1 MSKPSENLRQ
11 RKGLLNEEHDDEVF
25 QLRNIFMKS
34 VMYFLPEAIDELEAD
49 FEKFQTA
56 DSHLDS
62 VMKQIDN
69 WTRKWNIHHDWAID
83 FVKLVFEQGVTLL
96 ELQPGQSSIWDAW
109 SWATL
114 RQGRSDSSDSDTAE
128 KPAPCFI
135 AKRIRISSYREV
147 RKILDSSEPSATDGL
162 ILKSWSEKSLRYI
175 TQIGGNRAEA
185 EQALIHAW
193 RDFESKLGDL
203 YSKERRARII
213 SRNPRLTMGVLER
226 CGVLAMRVCEDLTF
240 REIREKLIRHFTDM
254 VPSELKE
261 KVKPEI
267 DTRVPGQSAL
277 SQQAKKLGREIG
289 VSLPTR
295 RGPKKLNF

>member
-96 ELQPGQSSIWDAW
+96 ELQPGQSSIDLEVSRVTA
-109 SWATL
+109 SKYLHTL
-114 RQGRSDSSDSDTAE
+114 ANAGYLT
-128 KPAPCFI
+128 
-135 AKRIRISSYREV
+135 KR
-147 RKILDSSEPSATDGL
+147 
-162 ILKSWSEKSLRYI
+162 
-175 TQIGGNRAEA
+175 
-185 EQALIHAW
+185 
-193 RDFESKLGDL
+193 
-203 YSKERRARII
+203 
-213 SRNPRLTMGVLER
+213 
-226 CGVLAMRVCEDLTF
+226 
-240 REIREKLIRHFTDM
+240 
-254 VPSELKE
+254 
-261 KVKPEI
+261 
-267 DTRVPGQSAL
+267 
-277 SQQAKKLGREIG
+277 KLGRSVYFVNDALVDLLCTAEG
-289 VSLPTR
+289 AEYESGPT
-295 RGPKKLNF
+295 PT